1 MNFPGGWELVLVLI
15 AFMLVFG
22 YKRLPDATRA
32 IGKSMR
38 ILKAE
43 TKGLHDDGTSSGTTT
58 TASAGDPSPTVT
70 PVQPEHSPRSQP

>member
-1 MNFPGGWELVLVLI
+1 MTMPGGWELVLVLI

-43 TKGLHDDGTSSGTTT
+43 TKGLHDDGSSTTT
-58 TASAGDPSPTVT
+58 TASPVEPIATVT
-70 PVQPEHSPRSQP
+70 PVKPERAPHSQP